1 MGAGAS
7 ASPNDWGRQ
16 MSMSTNT
23 NGDRDAERNPISRRR
38 FAQGL
43 TAGVVMAAVGWHGSP
58 AFGEVTPHIPK
69 TLSGKHFELTI
80 DYLPVNFTG
89 RRVTAMAVNGSVPGP
104 ILRWREGDHISIAVA
119 NRLKEST
126 SVHWHSLRIPADMDG
141 VPGLSYPGIAPGE
154 TFHYHFKVEQHG
166 TAWYHS
172 HTRFQEQSGIT
183 GPLIIDPRDEDPI
196 QSDREH
202 VIFLSDWTDTDPET
216 VFSNLKQQSDYY
228 NYHRHTV
235 PGFFSAVRKRGLGKT
250 VSERLA
256 WAKMNMSAS
265 DISDISAATYTF
277 LLNGNPPNSNWTGLF
292 SRGEKVRL
300 RFINGSTMTFFD
312 VRIPGLKMTV
322 VQADG
327 NDVEPVPVDEFRIG
341 VAERYDII
349 VEPAEDKAY
358 TIFAQAEDRTGYAR
372 GTLAPRMGMTAPV
385 PPMDPRPKRTMVDM
399 GMGSMAGLK
408 MANMNGINGMT
419 AADMGAGNKAGS
431 SHPSPMDMHMNQ
443 TEEAARSRMK
453 ETSKAAEMSTAG
465 MQGGVKMGS
474 NVGKT
479 PFPQPSPFTRPAV
492 IVPESEMRAIESH
505 LKPSNPVKLHLGPQ
519 VNQVS
524 KHVKSRLNMPGDGLN
539 HNGRR
544 VLTYADLRS
553 RYRGV
558 DGRPPTR
565 EIELHLTGNMNR
577 YIWGF
582 NGEKFSNDNP
592 IVLKLGE
599 RVRFVL
605 INDTMMEH
613 PIHLH
618 GLWSELEN
626 GQGDHK
632 PFKDT
637 ITVKPSERVTYLVSA
652 DTPGRWAYH
661 CHLLYHMEAG
671 MFRAVVVLP

>member
-1 MGAGAS
+1 
-7 ASPNDWGRQ
+7 
-16 MSMSTNT
+16 MS
-23 NGDRDAERNPISRRR
+23 GDKELSHPLTRRR
-38 FAQGL
+38 FVQGV
-43 TAGVVMAAVGWHGSP
+43 TAGAALAAVNLRGLP
-58 AFGEVTPHIPK
+58 AFGEVAQHMPK
-69 TLSGKHFELTI
+69 TLSGKHFDLTI
-80 DYLPVNFTG
+80 HYLPVNFTG
-89 RRVTAMAVNGSVPGP
+89 KRVTAMAVNGSVPGP
-104 ILRWREGDHISIAVA
+104 ILRWREGDHVSIAVT
-119 NRLKEST
+119 NRLKVPT

-154 TFHYHFKVEQHG
+154 TFHYHFQVKQNG

-172 HTRFQEQSGIT
+172 HTRFQEQSGIN
-183 GPLIIDPRDEDPI
+183 GPLIIDPQGEDPI
-196 QSDREH
+196 QSDRDH
-202 VIFLSDWTDTDPET
+202 VIFLSDWTDTNPET
-216 VFSNLKQQSDYY
+216 VFSNLKEESDYY
-228 NYHRHTV
+228 NYHQHTV
-235 PGFFSAVRKRGLGKT
+235 PGFFSAARKKGLRKT

-256 WAKMNMSAS
+256 WAKMNMSTS
-265 DISDISAATYTF
+265 DISDISAATYTY
-277 LLNGNPPNSNWTGLF
+277 LLNGNPPNWNWTGLF

-300 RFINGSTMTFFD
+300 RFINGSAMTFFD

-341 VAERYDII
+341 VAERYDVI
-349 VEPAEDKAY
+349 VEPSDDKAY
-358 TIFAQAEDRTGYAR
+358 SIFAQAEDRTGYAR

-399 GMGSMAGLK
+399 GMGSMAGMK
-408 MANMNGINGMT
+408 MANMAGIDGMT
-419 AADMGAGNKAGS
+419 DADMKPGDH
-431 SHPSPMDMHMNQ
+431 SHSQMSMDMQMGHS
-443 TEEAARSRMK
+443 EEAARDRMK
-453 ETSKAAEMSTAG
+453 QISKAAEMSMAG
-465 MQGGVKMGS
+465 MQAMKIDS
-474 NVGKT
+474 DIGKT
-479 PFPQPSPFTRPAV
+479 PFPQPSPSTKPAV
-492 IVPESEMRAIESH
+492 VIPEAELRTLESR
-505 LKPSNPVKLHLGPQ
+505 LKPSNPVKLHLGPE
-519 VNQVS
+519 VATIA
-524 KHVKSRLNMPGDGLN
+524 KHVESRLNMPGDGLN

-582 NGEKFSNDNP
+582 NGERFSNNNP

-626 GQGDHK
+626 GQGEHR

-637 ITVKPSERVTYLVSA
+637 IIVKPAERVTYLVSA

>member
-1 MGAGAS
+1 
-7 ASPNDWGRQ
+7 
-16 MSMSTNT
+16 MS
-23 NGDRDAERNPISRRR
+23 GDKELSHPLTRRR
-38 FAQGL
+38 FVQGV
-43 TAGVVMAAVGWHGSP
+43 TAGAALAAVNLRGLP
-58 AFGEVTPHIPK
+58 AFGEVAQHKPK
-69 TLSGKHFELTI
+69 TLSGQHFDLTI
-80 DYLPVNFTG
+80 HYLPVNFTG
-89 RRVTAMAVNGSVPGP
+89 KRVTAMAVNGSVPGP
-104 ILRWREGDHISIAVA
+104 ILRWREGDHVSIAVT
-119 NRLKEST
+119 NRLKVPT

-154 TFHYHFKVEQHG
+154 TFHYHFQVKQNG

-172 HTRFQEQSGIT
+172 HTRFQEQSGIN
-183 GPLIIDPRDEDPI
+183 GPLIIDPQGEDPI
-196 QSDREH
+196 QSDRDH
-202 VIFLSDWTDTDPET
+202 VIFLSDWTDTNPET
-216 VFSNLKQQSDYY
+216 VFSNLKEESDYY
-228 NYHRHTV
+228 NYHQHTV
-235 PGFFSAVRKRGLGKT
+235 PGFFSAARKKGLRKT

-256 WAKMNMSAS
+256 WAKMNMSTS
-265 DISDISAATYTF
+265 DISDISAATYTY
-277 LLNGNPPNSNWTGLF
+277 LLNGNPPNWNWTGLF

-300 RFINGSTMTFFD
+300 RFINGSAMTFFD

-341 VAERYDII
+341 VAERYDVI
-349 VEPAEDKAY
+349 VEPSDDKAY
-358 TIFAQAEDRTGYAR
+358 SIFAQAEDRTGYAR

-399 GMGSMAGLK
+399 GMGSMAGMK
-408 MANMNGINGMT
+408 MANMAGIDGMT
-419 AADMGAGNKAGS
+419 DADMKPGDH
-431 SHPSPMDMHMNQ
+431 SHSQMSMDMQMGHS
-443 TEEAARSRMK
+443 EEAARDRMK
-453 ETSKAAEMSTAG
+453 QISKAAEMSMAG
-465 MQGGVKMGS
+465 MQAMKIDS
-474 NVGKT
+474 DIGKT
-479 PFPQPSPFTRPAV
+479 PFPQPSPSTKPAV
-492 IVPESEMRAIESH
+492 VIPEAELRTLESR
-505 LKPSNPVKLHLGPQ
+505 LKPSNPVKLHLGPE
-519 VNQVS
+519 VATIA
-524 KHVKSRLNMPGDGLN
+524 KHVESRLNMPGDGLN

-582 NGEKFSNDNP
+582 NGEKFAQADP
-592 IVLKLGE
+592 IVLRLGE

-626 GQGDHK
+626 GHGPYR

-637 ITVKPSERVTYLVSA
+637 IIVQPAERLSYLVSA

-661 CHLLYHMEAG
+661 CHLLYHMQAG
-671 MFRAVVVLP
+671 MFRTVVVLP

>member
-1 MGAGAS
+1 MHRHK
-7 ASPNDWGRQ
+7 NDETP
-16 MSMSTNT
+16 SFP
-23 NGDRDAERNPISRRR
+23 PITRRR
-38 FAQGL
+38 FVQGV
-43 TAGVVMAAVGWHGSP
+43 TAGAAMAAVGWRGVP
-58 AFGEVTPHIPK
+58 AFGETSPHMPK
-69 TLSGKHFELTI
+69 TLSGKNFHLTI

-89 RRVTAMAVNGSVPGP
+89 KRVTAMAVNGSVPGP
-104 ILRWREGDHISIAVA
+104 ILRWREGDEVSIHVT
-119 NRLKEST
+119 NRLKVPT

-154 TFHYHFKVEQHG
+154 TFHYHFKVEQNG

-172 HTRFQEQSGIT
+172 HTRFQEQSGIN
-183 GPLIIDPRDEDPI
+183 GPLIIDPQGEDPI

-202 VIFLSDWTDTDPET
+202 VIFLSDWTDTNPET
-216 VFSNLKQQSDYY
+216 VFSNLKEESDYY

-235 PGFFSAVRKRGLGKT
+235 PGFFSAARKKGLGKT
-250 VSERLA
+250 ISERLA
-256 WAKMNMSAS
+256 WAKMNMSTQ
-265 DISDISAATYTF
+265 DISDISAATYTY
-277 LLNGNPPNSNWTGLF
+277 LLNGNPPGWNWTGLF

-300 RFINGSTMTFFD
+300 RFINGSAMTFFD

-341 VAERYDII
+341 VAERYDVI
-349 VEPAEDKAY
+349 VEPTDEKAY
-358 TIFAQAEDRTGYAR
+358 TIFAQSEDRTGYAR
-372 GTLAPRMGMTAPV
+372 GTLAPRIGMTAPV

-399 GMGSMAGLK
+399 GMKMGSMAGMK
-408 MANMNGINGMT
+408 MANMNGIDGMT
-419 AADMGAGNKAGS
+419 TADMQTGDDGHS
-431 SHPSPMDMHMNQ
+431 QMSMHMNDS
-443 TEEAARSRMK
+443 EVAARNRMK
-453 ETSKAAEMSTAG
+453 QISKAAKMSMAG
-465 MQGGVKMGS
+465 MRGMQIDSEIG
-474 NVGKT
+474 NT
-479 PFPQPSPFTRPAV
+479 PFPQPSPYTRPAV
-492 IVPESEMRAIESH
+492 VIPEAELRSLESR
-505 LKPSNPVKLHLGPQ
+505 LEPSNPVKLHLGPE
-519 VNQVS
+519 VATIPE
-524 KHVKSRLNMPGDGLN
+524 HVESRLNLPGDGLN

-582 NGEKFSNDNP
+582 NGERFSNNNP
-592 IVLKLGE
+592 VVLKLGE

-626 GQGDHK
+626 GQGEHR

-637 ITVKPSERVTYLVSA
+637 IILKPAERVTYLVSA

>member
-1 MGAGAS
+1 
-7 ASPNDWGRQ
+7 
-16 MSMSTNT
+16 MS
-23 NGDRDAERNPISRRR
+23 GDKELSHPLTRRR
-38 FAQGL
+38 FVQGV
-43 TAGVVMAAVGWHGSP
+43 TAGAALAAVNLRGLP
-58 AFGEVTPHIPK
+58 AFGEVAQHMPK
-69 TLSGKHFELTI
+69 TLSGKHFDLTI
-80 DYLPVNFTG
+80 HYLPVNFTG
-89 RRVTAMAVNGSVPGP
+89 KRVTAMAVNGSVPGP
-104 ILRWREGDHISIAVA
+104 ILRWREGDHVSIAVT
-119 NRLKEST
+119 NRLQVPT

-154 TFHYHFKVEQHG
+154 TFHYHFQVKQTG

-172 HTRFQEQSGIT
+172 HTRFQEQSGIN
-183 GPLIIDPRDEDPI
+183 GPLIIDPQGEDPI
-196 QSDREH
+196 QSDRDH
-202 VIFLSDWTDTDPET
+202 VIFLSDWTDTNPET
-216 VFSNLKQQSDYY
+216 VFSNLKEESDYY
-228 NYHRHTV
+228 NYHQHTV
-235 PGFFSAVRKRGLGKT
+235 PGFFSAARKKGLRKT

-256 WAKMNMSAS
+256 WAKMNMSTS
-265 DISDISAATYTF
+265 DISDISAATYTY
-277 LLNGNPPNSNWTGLF
+277 LLNGNPPNWNWTGLF

-300 RFINGSTMTFFD
+300 RFINGSAMTFFD

-341 VAERYDII
+341 VAERYDVI
-349 VEPAEDKAY
+349 VEPSDDKAY
-358 TIFAQAEDRTGYAR
+358 SIFAQAEDRTGYAR

-399 GMGSMAGLK
+399 GMGSMAGMK
-408 MANMNGINGMT
+408 MANMAGIDGMT
-419 AADMGAGNKAGS
+419 DADMKPGDH
-431 SHPSPMDMHMNQ
+431 SHSQMSMDMQMGHS
-443 TEEAARSRMK
+443 EEAARDRMK
-453 ETSKAAEMSTAG
+453 QISKAAEMSMAG
-465 MQGGVKMGS
+465 MQAMKIDS
-474 NVGKT
+474 DIGKT
-479 PFPQPSPFTRPAV
+479 PFPQPSPSTKPAV
-492 IVPESEMRAIESH
+492 VIPEAELRTLESR
-505 LKPSNPVKLHLGPQ
+505 LKPSNPVKLHLGPE
-519 VNQVS
+519 VATIA
-524 KHVKSRLNMPGDGLN
+524 KHVESRLNMPGDGLN

-582 NGEKFSNDNP
+582 NGERFSNNNP

-626 GQGDHK
+626 GQGEHR

-637 ITVKPSERVTYLVSA
+637 IIVKPAERVTYLVSA

>member
-1 MGAGAS
+1 
-7 ASPNDWGRQ
+7 
-16 MSMSTNT
+16 MSREKELSYPLT
-23 NGDRDAERNPISRRR
+23 RRR
-38 FAQGL
+38 FVQGL
-43 TAGVVMAAVGWHGSP
+43 TAGAAMAAVNLHGLP
-58 AFGEVTPHIPK
+58 AFGEVAQHMPK
-69 TLSGKHFELTI
+69 TLSGKHFDLTI
-80 DYLPVNFTG
+80 HYLPVNFTG
-89 RRVTAMAVNGSVPGP
+89 KRVTAMAVNGSVPGP
-104 ILRWREGDHISIAVA
+104 ILRWREGDHVSIAVT
-119 NRLKEST
+119 NRLRVPT

-154 TFHYHFKVEQHG
+154 TFHYHFQVKQNG

-172 HTRFQEQSGIT
+172 HTRFQEQSGLS
-183 GPLIIDPRDEDPI
+183 GPLIIDPQGEDTI

-202 VIFLSDWTDTDPET
+202 VIFLSDWTDTNPET
-216 VFSNLKQQSDYY
+216 VFSNLKEESDYY
-228 NYHRHTV
+228 NYHQHTV
-235 PGFFSAVRKRGLGKT
+235 PGFFSAARKEGFGKIA
-250 VSERLA
+250 SERLA
-256 WAKMNMSAS
+256 WAKMNMSTS
-265 DISDISAATYTF
+265 DISDISAATYTY
-277 LLNGNPPNSNWTGLF
+277 LLNGNPPGWNWTGLF

-300 RFINGSTMTFFD
+300 RFINGSAMTFFD

-327 NDVEPVPVDEFRIG
+327 NDVESVPVDEFRIG
-341 VAERYDII
+341 VAERYDVI
-349 VEPAEDKAY
+349 VEPSDDKAY

-399 GMGSMAGLK
+399 GMGSMAGMK
-408 MANMNGINGMT
+408 MANMAGIDGMT
-419 AADMGAGNKAGS
+419 AADMKTGDHS
-431 SHPSPMDMHMNQ
+431 QSQMSMDMQMGHS
-443 TEEAARSRMK
+443 EEAARDRMK
-453 ETSKAAEMSTAG
+453 QISKAAVMSMAG
-465 MQGGVKMGS
+465 MQAMKIDS
-474 NVGKT
+474 DIGKT
-479 PFPQPSPFTRPAV
+479 PFPQPSPSTKPAV
-492 IVPESEMRAIESH
+492 VIPEAELRTLESR
-505 LKPSNPVKLHLGPQ
+505 LKPSNPVKLHLGPE
-519 VNQVS
+519 VATIA
-524 KHVKSRLNMPGDGLN
+524 KHVESRLNMPGDGLN

-582 NGEKFSNDNP
+582 NGERFSNNNP

-626 GQGDHK
+626 GQGEHR

-637 ITVKPSERVTYLVSA
+637 IIVKPAERVTYLVSA